1 MTNRGRIITVL
12 IAVLMSGCL
21 LGVAGLHLYEERL
34 SGSRGLA
41 FLTREKGHSNKLIG
55 LLQLTPEQQTQYKA
69 ILQDTRREVEASR
82 AEMQR
87 KMVGIRDQANVRI
100 ASILNQEQKKK
111 FEQYLKDAG
120 PRRDSSGRHGDQSG
134 HGHQP

>member
-1 MTNRGRIITVL
+1 MTNRVRTIMVL
-12 IAVLMSGCL
+12 IAVLLIGCL
-21 LGVAGLHLYEERL
+21 LGVAGLHLWGERL
-34 SGSRGLA
+34 SGSGRLA

-55 LLQLTPEQQTQYKA
+55 LLQLTPDQQTQYKA

-100 ASILNQEQKKK
+100 ASILNEEQKKK

-120 PRRDSSGRHGDQSG
+120 PRQDSSGRHGDQKG
-134 HGHQP
+134 HRHQP